1 MKTSCA
7 FLTVL
12 FAGLAGIAAGQQTED
27 EARFGEIARAAARQF
42 ESARAEP
49 PQTRPTL
56 PLTSQGPNVELTLDD
71 ATARALERNLDIS
84 VERLNPQLQDLNLE
98 RVRASYRPTVT
109 SSVSTRSQTQP
120 PTSQLNGG
128 LIVSTD
134 QNSYN
139 SGLTQSVPWGGGNYS
154 LSWNN
159 QRSESNNSFSNF
171 NPSLSSTL
179 QASFTQPLLRNFRID
194 GTRQQ
199 LRVTAINRDVSEIQ
213 LRALLATTV
222 ANVRNAYWD
231 LLYAVQAVDVAR
243 ASLELADRLIADN
256 RARVEVG
263 TLAPLDVVQAEA
275 EAATRFQALV
285 QAEATMQTAELAL
298 KRLIVNGTGD
308 ELWRARIT
316 PIDRPE
322 FSTAT
327 IDVEGSVLVALANRT
342 DIERAR
348 KTIESNDIT
357 MNYLRNQTLPGL
369 DFTANY
375 TTQGVG
381 GNQFIRQGLGGTIS
395 QVIPGGFSD
404 AVGALAGFDYPV
416 WQFQLNVSYPLGG
429 SAQDASYARARVQRN
444 QSAAQLRA
452 LELQVAT
459 EVTNAAL
466 QVQSSLTRYQAA
478 VAARGLAQT
487 RLDAEQSRFEVGL
500 STNFFVVQAQRD
512 LTTAQDSELRALL
525 DYRRAQVDFQRVQET
540 GGGGNITVIN

>member
-1 MKTSCA
+1 
-7 FLTVL
+7 
-12 FAGLAGIAAGQQTED
+12 
-27 EARFGEIARAAARQF
+27 
-42 ESARAEP
+42 
-49 PQTRPTL
+49 
-56 PLTSQGPNVELTLDD
+56 LTLDD
-71 ATARALERNLDIS
+71 ATARALERNLDIA
-84 VERLNPQLQDLNLE
+84 VERLNPHLQDYNIE
-98 RVRASYRPTVT
+98 RILASYRPTVT
-109 SSVSTRSQTQP
+109 STFSTRSQTQP

-128 LIVSTD
+128 LVVNTD
-134 QNSYN
+134 QNTYN
-139 SGLTQSVPWGGGNYS
+139 TGLTQTVPWGGGNAS
-154 LSWNN
+154 VSWNN

-171 NPSLSSTL
+171 NPSLSSTF
-179 QASFTQPLLRNFRID
+179 QASYTQPLLRNFRID

-199 LRVTAINRDVSEIQ
+199 LTITKINRDVSDIQ

-231 LLYAVQAVDVAR
+231 LLYAVQAVEVAR
-243 ASLELADRLIADN
+243 ASLALAERLIEDN

-275 EAATRFQALV
+275 EAATRRQALV
-285 QAEATMQTAELAL
+285 QAESTMQTAELSL

-322 FSTAT
+322 FSAAN
-327 IDVEGSVLVALANRT
+327 IDVESSVLFALGNRT

-348 KTIESNDIT
+348 KTIESNDVT
-357 MNYLRNQTLPGL
+357 MNYLQNQTLPGL
-369 DFTANY
+369 DLTANY

-381 GNQFIRQGLGGTIS
+381 GNQFIRQGLGGDAT
-395 QVIPGGFSD
+395 QVIPGGFGD
-404 AVGALAGFDYPV
+404 AVSSLAQFKYPV
-416 WQFQLNVSYPLGG
+416 WQVQLNVSYPIGG

-444 QSAAQLRA
+444 QSTAQLRA

-466 QVQSSLTRYQAA
+466 QVTNSLTRYQAA
-478 VAARGLAQT
+478 QSARSLSET

-512 LTTAQDSELRALL
+512 LITAQDSELRALL

-540 GGGGNITVIN
+540 GGGSITAIN

>member
-7 FLTVL
+7 LLTIL
-12 FAGLAGIAAGQQTED
+12 LTGFSGIAGAQQTED
-27 EARFGEIARAAARQF
+27 EARFADIARAAALQF
-42 ESARAEP
+42 ETARAEP
-49 PQTRPTL
+49 VQTQPTPPQTAP
-56 PLTSQGPNVELTLDD
+56 GMNVELTLDD
-71 ATARALERNLDIS
+71 ATARALERNLDIA
-84 VERLNPQLQDLNLE
+84 VERLNPQLQDYNIE
-98 RVRASYRPTVT
+98 RILASYRPTVT
-109 SSVSTRSQTQP
+109 STFSTRSQTQP

-128 LIVSTD
+128 LVVNTD

-139 SGLTQSVPWGGGNYS
+139 TGLTQTVPWGGGNAS
-154 LSWNN
+154 VSWNN
-159 QRSESNNSFSNF
+159 QRSASNNSFSNF
-171 NPSLSSTL
+171 NPSLSSTF
-179 QASFTQPLLRNFRID
+179 QASYTQPLLRNFRID

-199 LRVTAINRDVSEIQ
+199 LTITKINRDVSDIQ

-231 LLYAVQAVDVAR
+231 LLYAVQAVEVAR
-243 ASLELADRLIADN
+243 ASLALAERLIEDN

-275 EAATRFQALV
+275 EAATRRQALV
-285 QAEATMQTAELAL
+285 QAESTMQTAELSL

-322 FSTAT
+322 FSAAN
-327 IDVEGSVLVALANRT
+327 IDVESSVLFALGNRT

-348 KTIESNDIT
+348 KTIESNDVT
-357 MNYLRNQTLPGL
+357 MNYLQNQTLPGL
-369 DFTANY
+369 DLTANY

-381 GNQFIRQGLGGTIS
+381 GNQFIRQGLGGDAT
-395 QVIPGGFSD
+395 QVIPGGFGD
-404 AVGALAGFDYPV
+404 AVSSLAQFKYPV
-416 WQFQLNVSYPLGG
+416 WQVQLNVSYPLGG

-444 QSAAQLRA
+444 QSTAQLRA

-466 QVQSSLTRYQAA
+466 QVTNSLTRYQAA
-478 VAARGLAQT
+478 QSARSLSET

-512 LTTAQDSELRALL
+512 LITAQDSELRALL

-540 GGGGNITVIN
+540 GGGNITAIN